1 MRAAL
6 LVTMVLGTLLAP
18 AARAADL
25 CAEARGQPTADPEH
39 PLAQTAFGVWERV
52 YGAFNALT
60 GRRTDIVVL
69 GKEARLKDG
78 QPFPPNAFI
87 CPVDAGRT
95 TPTMTVTWPM
105 LELVQSRKLY
115 DVDFLALVLGHELG
129 HRANDFDWVGK
140 ITTRPGATK
149 VEDKAD
155 IRGAFFAAAAGYS
168 TRRLACD
175 DALDL
180 FLNIEANVPEATR
193 KGRKAALMDVLRTF
207 DVYESLYDAAAALV
221 FWDAAKGRHLLR
233 WVDEHMALKMEP
245 VPEFKVLAALG
256 ILMDAADKSCWTI
269 KTRLPDMLE
278 ASPTH
283 LRCAAVYPTHTAFW
297 DDVPGGGADDTRMCG
312 TGIDLDVEGGPDRA
326 RTAVGLLEDALA
338 LGADELV
345 VRSGLAC
352 AYAYRAKPKEAQR
365 ELGKALALV
374 GPHTP
379 ANVKAALESN
389 RAFIGWLGWMI
400 DNPPPS
406 AADARPAWGKKLQ
419 TAAPGF
425 AAHRELSAWIARL
438 KGFPAVLP
446 AARPAAIQC
455 AREPAKADPSSGMT
469 MLPAF
474 PRDARSGGCPC
485 GWSELHY
492 LDNELGTSAD
502 DGVRTCVPAG
512 WGVGQRWID
521 IDLPREQ
528 VPSTKLVV
536 HDALDGPIASLR
548 TWEKRCQVL
557 EGRGV
562 GHDGSRV
569 FAGLCPDLGAGEVVI
584 VADDCR
590 ITRAVVMKGP

>member
-1 MRAAL
+1 MTVTRTLTVVIAL
-6 LVTMVLGTLLAP
+6 GASAFAGP
-18 AARAADL
+18 AVRAADL
-25 CAEARGQPTADPEH
+25 CAEAKGQPTADPDH
-39 PLAQTAFGVWERV
+39 PLTQTAFGVWERV
-52 YGAFNALT
+52 YGAFSALT

-69 GKEARLKDG
+69 GQGARLASG
-78 QPFPPNAFI
+78 QAFPPNAFI
-87 CPVDAGRT
+87 CPVDAARSA
-95 TPTMTVTWPM
+95 PTMTVTWPM
-105 LELVQSRKLY
+105 LELVQSKKLY

-129 HRANDFDWVGK
+129 HRANDFDWIGK

-149 VEDKAD
+149 IEDRAD

-180 FLNIEANVPEATR
+180 FLNLEANVPEALRASR
-193 KGRKAALMDVLRTF
+193 KSGLMEVLRTF

-233 WVDEHMALKMEP
+233 WVDEHMALKLEP

-256 ILMDAADKSCWTI
+256 VLMDVADKACWTI
-269 KTRLPDMLE
+269 KTAVAE
-278 ASPTH
+278 APANH

-297 DDVPGGGADDTRMCG
+297 DDVPGGGLAETRACG
-312 TGIDLDVEGGPDRA
+312 SGVDAEIGGPDKA
-326 RTAVGLLEDALA
+326 RTAIGLLESALA

-352 AYAYRAKPKEAQR
+352 SYAYLGKPKEAQR
-365 ELGKALALV
+365 ELGKALGLV
-374 GPHTP
+374 GPTTP
-379 ANVKAALESN
+379 ANVKGALEAN
-389 RAFIGWLGWMI
+389 KAFIGWLGWMI
-400 DNPPPS
+400 DNPAPEAP
-406 AADARPAWGKKLQ
+406 DDKKAWGGKLQ
-419 TAAPGF
+419 AAAPQF

-438 KGFPAVLP
+438 KGYPAVLP
-446 AARPAAIQC
+446 EARATAIQC
-455 AREPAKADPSSGMT
+455 QREPKVDAAQGMS

-485 GWSELHY
+485 GWSELHW
-492 LDNELGTSAD
+492 LDNALGSTAG

-521 IDLPREQ
+521 IDLAREQ

-536 HDALDGPIASLR
+536 HDVLDGPVASLR
-548 TWEKRCQVL
+548 TWEKRCRAL
-557 EGRGV
+557 EGRGI

-569 FAGLCPDLGAGEVVI
+569 FAGLCPDLGAGEVVL

-590 ITRAVVMKGP
+590 VTRAIVMKGP